1 MSGFGGGSRACKGP
15 KMGKR
20 GPAPKPRHL
29 KMVEG
34 TKRDD
39 READNPPEPTG
50 LPDRPDFADELAG
63 EKWDELFPVLDRMG
77 ILTEADGEALARL
90 CEWHAV
96 YERACSTLASYGS
109 DLTFTTE
116 NGYEAQRAEF
126 GIMAK
131 AWDKLGG
138 LYTRFGLDPSSRS
151 GVSVVDRDGKDR
163 PLQKYVGGK

>member
-1 MSGFGGGSRACKGP
+1 MAVSKGGRP
-15 KMGKR
+15 R
-20 GPAPKPRHL
+20 KPSHL
-29 KMVEG
+29 KMVDG
-34 TKRDD
+34 THRKD
-39 READNPPEPTG
+39 READNPPDPVG
-50 LPDRPDFADELAG
+50 LPGKPEFADELASK
-63 EKWDELFPVLDRMG
+63 KWDALFPVLDRMG
-77 ILTEADGEALARL
+77 ILSEADGEALARL

-96 YERACSTLASYGS
+96 YERACSALASYGA

-151 GVSVVDRDGKDR
+151 GVSKVDRGR
-163 PLQKYVGGK
+163 SRNPLEKYVGRGG